1 MPQPAHLDPSA
12 YAAGGGVIGTLL
24 IHGLT
29 GSVAETR
36 PMGEYLAERGFT
48 VACPLLSG
56 HGTHPENLTNVRW
69 QTWADEVETT
79 LDDLK
84 SQCQTIFVGGLS
96 LGALL
101 ALWLAVGHTEIAGLL
116 PMAPAIKVNNRLA
129 PLSLGL
135 RYLLKYSP
143 LGPVGDE
150 DLIDPEAIRRIWCYD
165 TVPLW
170 AAGEFCLLQKQVRR
184 MLPEVHQ
191 PILIF
196 QGLHDATVPTEAAQ
210 EVYDRVAST
219 DRTLVWLEHSGHNLL
234 ADGERETV
242 WAQSH
247 EWMMRVSADVRGVGR
262 DAGFRMNG

>member
-1 MPQPAHLDPSA
+1 MPQPTHLDPSA
-12 YAAGGGVIGTLL
+12 YAADGGVIGILL

-36 PMGEYLAERGFT
+36 PMGAYLAERGFT
-48 VACPLLSG
+48 VVCPLLTG
-56 HGTHPENLTNVRW
+56 HGTHPEKLTNVCW
-69 QTWADEVETT
+69 QTWADEVETA
-79 LDDLK
+79 LDALK
-84 SQCQTIFVGGLS
+84 SQCETIFVGGLS

-101 ALWLAVGHTEIAGLL
+101 ALLLAVGHPDIAGLL
-116 PMAPAIKVNNRLA
+116 PMAPATRLYSRLA
-129 PLSLGL
+129 PLALGL

-150 DLIDPEAIRRIWCYD
+150 DLIDPEAIHRIWCYD

-170 AAGEFCLLQKQVRR
+170 AAGEFYLLQQRVRT
-184 MLPEVHQ
+184 MLPKVHQ

-196 QGLHDATVPTEAAQ
+196 QGLHDATVPPEAAQ

-242 WAQSH
+242 WAQSY
-247 EWMMRVSADVRGVGR
+247 EWMMRVSADVSEVSGKTQ
-262 DAGFRMNG
+262 DST